1 MDSTSAAAA
10 AEGTRAQRSDH
21 QHHAAASTKQWKS
34 GSAAKASRVH
44 SSSSKIPAPPGKNS
58 GKKAENGKQTAQAP
72 SSCGNS
78 EKVVVKDEASDK
90 EKDQNSTIPV
100 EEKKD
105 EGAATDYGGKDAVL
119 VAEYEKNGVLVDH
132 KENAAVEASPQ
143 LPIQPLLLGE
153 EAPSTENPLTGSPAE
168 QDPNSP
174 LADTKA
180 IVYSEQ
186 SSEFSANTDTAPE
199 CEETK
204 GDLDAKQS
212 GLGLIFTEHL
222 NSEQEG
228 FLFSKGEPVLK
239 GETVIK
245 DSACPESLPPGDCST
260 LKKSSEQDVS
270 SLSQFEAAVRSSS
283 DLNTASSAVLE
294 VAHHAIST
302 LPSSDATGFME
313 AAMVALAKDVLAAKS
328 SPTDDSQHSAVS
340 QASFAWKLSRQDFL
354 IPSLVVPTV
363 LCIIWFISTV
373 TLDNSHYLPPPT

>member
-1 MDSTSAAAA
+1 MDSTSPFPAAAP
-10 AEGTRAQRSDH
+10 AEGTRAQRSNH
-21 QHHAAASTKQWKS
+21 HHHAAASTKPWKS
-34 GSAAKASRVH
+34 ASAAKVTRVH
-44 SSSSKIPAPPGKNS
+44 SSSSKIPAPPGKSS
-58 GKKAENGKQTAQAP
+58 GKKAENGKQTTQAP
-72 SSCGNS
+72 SSCGNG
-78 EKVVVKDEASDK
+78 EKVLVKDEAS
-90 EKDQNSTIPV
+90 EKTIPV
-100 EEKKD
+100 EEKKKD

-119 VAEYEKNGVLVDH
+119 VAECEKNGVLVDH

-143 LPIQPLLLGE
+143 LPIQPLLLSD
-153 EAPSTENPLTGSPAE
+153 EAPSTENSLTGSPAE

-204 GDLDAKQS
+204 DDLDVKQS

-245 DSACPESLPPGDCST
+245 DSACPESLPAGDCST

-302 LPSSDATGFME
+302 LPSSKATGFME
-313 AAMVALAKDVLAAKS
+313 AAMVALAKDVLATKS

-340 QASFAWKLSRQDFL
+340 QASFAWKLSRQGFL